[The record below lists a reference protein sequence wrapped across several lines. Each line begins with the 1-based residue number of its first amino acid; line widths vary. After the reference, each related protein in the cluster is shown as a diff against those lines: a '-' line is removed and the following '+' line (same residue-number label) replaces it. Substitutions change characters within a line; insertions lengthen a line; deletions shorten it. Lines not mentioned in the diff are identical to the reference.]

1 LIEVQNLSK
10 RYGDKTVVAG
20 LSFTVPPGIVTGFL
34 GPNGA
39 GKSTTMRMIAGLDRP
54 TSGSV
59 RVNGSQYRHASAPMA
74 EMGILLETKAVHAA
88 RSASDHLRALAR
100 TNGIGRQRVDE
111 VLELVGLTQVAGRAA
126 GALSL
131 GMGQRLGI
139 AAALL
144 GDPATVMLDEPVNG
158 LDPEGIRWVRAL
170 LRKLAAAGRAVF
182 VSSHLLSE
190 MALTADRLIVIGRG
204 RLIADTTVEEFIAR
218 AAPEHVL
225 VRTPDGDRLAA
236 LLAGAQV
243 SVTRTNPG
251 VLAVRG
257 RNAEQ
262 IGDLA
267 WQHGLRVH
275 ELRVARVSLE
285 EAFLELTSHSVE
297 HRSAAETAA
306 PALVGSAT
314 R

>member
-10 RYGDKTVVAG
+10 RYGGKAVVAG

-59 RVNGSQYRHASAPMA
+59 RVNGIRYRRAGAPMA
-74 EMGILLETKAVHAA
+74 EMGILLETNAVHSA
-88 RSASDHLRALAR
+88 RSASDHLRALAQ
-100 TNGIGRQRVDE
+100 TNGIGRGRVEE
-111 VLELVGLTQVAGRAA
+111 VLELVGLTQVARRAA

-158 LDPEGIRWVRAL
+158 LDPEGIRWVRNL
-170 LRKLAAAGRAVF
+170 LRKLAAAGRTVF

-190 MALTADRLIVIGRG
+190 MALTADRLIVIGGG
-204 RLIADTTVEEFIAR
+204 RLIADTTVEDFIAR

-225 VRTPDGDRLAA
+225 VRTPDGHRLAA

-243 SVTRTNPG
+243 NVTPTAPG

-257 RNAEQ
+257 RSPEQ

-285 EAFLELTSHSVE
+285 EAFLELTRHSVQY
-297 HRSAAETAA
+297 RSAAETGD
-306 PALVGSAT
+306 PEFVGSAG

>member
-1 LIEVQNLSK
+1 MIEVQNLSK
-10 RYGDKTVVAG
+10 RYGDKAAVAG

-54 TSGSV
+54 TSGWV
-59 RVNGSQYRHASAPMA
+59 RVNGNQYRRAAAPMT
-74 EMGILLETKAVHAA
+74 EMGVLLEANAVHPA
-88 RSASDHLRALAR
+88 RSAVDHLRALAQ
-100 TNGIGRQRVDE
+100 TNGIGRARVDE
-111 VLELVGLTQVAGRAA
+111 VLELVGLTQVAHMAA

-131 GMGQRLGI
+131 GTVQRLGI

-144 GDPATVMLDEPVNG
+144 GDPATVMLDEPGNG
-158 LDPEGIRWVRAL
+158 LDPEGIRWIRNL

-190 MALTADRLIVIGRG
+190 MALTADRLIVIGGG
-204 RLIADTTVEEFIAR
+204 RLIADTTVEEFVAR

-225 VRTPDGDRLAA
+225 VRTPDGPRLAA
-236 LLAGAQV
+236 LLAGAAV
-243 SVTRTNPG
+243 SVTPTAPG

-257 RNAEQ
+257 RSPEQ

-275 ELRVARVSLE
+275 ELRVAQVSLE

-297 HRSAAETAA
+297 FRSAAQSAA
-306 PALVGSAT
+306 PGLVGSAT